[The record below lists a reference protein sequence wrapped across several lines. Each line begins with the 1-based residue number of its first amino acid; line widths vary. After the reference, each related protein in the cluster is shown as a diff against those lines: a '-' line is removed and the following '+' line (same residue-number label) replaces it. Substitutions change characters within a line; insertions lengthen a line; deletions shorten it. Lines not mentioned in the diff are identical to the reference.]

1 MVVMGVEKPAD
12 INRAFADAF
21 NSRDPDAFLAL
32 YAADGI
38 VVNPDGSVA
47 AGDAD
52 IATHI
57 DQLLQLGGTMTSTN
71 EYAFINGDV
80 ALVGARFVIEF
91 DDGRAAVS
99 GRTAE
104 VLVRQDD
111 RWVYWID
118 HPFALPG

>member
-1 MVVMGVEKPAD
+1 MGVEKPAD

-32 YAADGI
+32 YAVDGM

-47 AGDAD
+47 AGHAD
-52 IATHI
+52 IAMHI

-80 ALVGARFVIEF
+80 VGHHGKGGHRLLLGLFRGGSALGY
-91 DDGRAAVS
+91 
-99 GRTAE
+99 
-104 VLVRQDD
+104 L
-111 RWVYWID
+111 
-118 HPFALPG
+118 